1 MKEFNDKV
9 VDISASEIKPYEGSH
24 NTDAVIDMLRESIKQ
39 FGIQQPIVLD
49 SNNVIVAGN
58 GVYRAAVLEGYTTL
72 PCMVLTNLT
81 EDEIAEYRIADNKT
95 SEFARWN
102 EKKLKKE
109 LSYLQSPDSLQF
121 CFDENIK
128 AMLGVSNSII
138 PKIDAIKPEQSTKKD
153 VLLNEE
159 QKAKQFKEQLK
170 QIDKELE
177 VKPRE
182 YIEYVCSKCGKTVVI
197 KA

>member
-1 MKEFNDKV
+1 MKGYNDNV
-9 VDISASEIKPYEGSH
+9 VEISVSEIKPYEGSH

-49 SNNVIVAGN
+49 GNNVIVAGN
-58 GVYRAAVLEGYTTL
+58 GVYKAAVLEGYDKL

-102 EKKLKKE
+102 EKKLRKE
-109 LSYLQSPDSLQF
+109 LSYLQSPDNLQF

-128 AMLGVSNSII
+128 AMLGIDNPTI
-138 PKIDAIKPEQSTKKD
+138 PKVEKKAVEQKTQQSIA
-153 VLLNEE
+153 LNEE

-170 QIDKELE
+170 QVDKELE
-177 VKPRE
+177 AKPRE
-182 YIEYVCSKCGKTVVI
+182 YIEYVCSNCGKKVVI

>member
-9 VDISASEIKPYEGSH
+9 VEIAVSEITPYEGSH
-24 NTDAVIDMLRESIKQ
+24 NTEAVIDMLRESIKQ

-49 SNNVIVAGN
+49 GNNVIVAGN
-58 GVYRAAVLEGYTTL
+58 GVYRAAVLEGYEKV

-102 EKKLKKE
+102 EKKLRKE

-128 AMLGVSNSII
+128 AMLGIDNPII
-138 PKIDAIKPEQSTKKD
+138 PKIEKKVSEQPTKQSIA
-153 VLLNEE
+153 LNEE

-170 QIDKELE
+170 QVDKELE
-177 VKPRE
+177 AKPRE
-182 YIEYVCSKCGKTVVI
+182 YIEYVCSSCGKKVVI